1 MRFGPPLHDHEA
13 RARWHLE
20 LGYSSEDDDPEID
33 QRAADDDDGEYLG
46 HITCW
51 KCGGEGIDLFCIDDL
66 CHGVGYCIHG
76 DGQRTCRQCD
86 GRGFC

>member
-1 MRFGPPLHDHEA
+1 MSTAPPLHDHAA

-20 LGYSSEDDDPEID
+20 LGYRPEEDAIEID
-33 QRAADDDDGEYLG
+33 ERADDDGEYLG
-46 HITCW
+46 HVTCW

-76 DGQRTCRQCD
+76 DGQRTCPLCH
-86 GRGFC
+86 GEGFC

>member
-1 MRFGPPLHDHEA
+1 MRAGPPLHDLEA

-20 LGYSSEDDDPEID
+20 LGYYPDDGDRELD
-33 QRAADDDDGEYLG
+33 ERDDDDGEYLG
-46 HITCW
+46 HVTCW

-76 DGQRTCRQCD
+76 DGQRPCPNCH
-86 GRGFC
+86 GEGFC